1 MLVCKFYVF
10 LIRSVIFIEY
20 LLMLLRKKYLKKD
33 CLFYVVSCV
42 GELVLLTGFPLLRFK
57 KQTYMTNIDLF

>member
-1 MLVCKFYVF
+1 MLT
-10 LIRSVIFIEY
+10 
-20 LLMLLRKKYLKKD
+20 KKYFKYD
-33 CLFYVVSCV
+33 CLFYAMFPV